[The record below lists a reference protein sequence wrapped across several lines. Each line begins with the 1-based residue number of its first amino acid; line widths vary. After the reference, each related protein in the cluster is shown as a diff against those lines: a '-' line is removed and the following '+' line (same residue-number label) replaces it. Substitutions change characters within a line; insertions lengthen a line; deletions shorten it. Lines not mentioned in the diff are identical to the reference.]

1 MRFGYNPQ
9 IILSP
14 FLSQSYLPWTV
25 MMEKPFC
32 LPWAVM
38 ASKAECFFFST
49 LDSYGRKKIGFCLLW
64 KVIVGR
70 GTVLSA
76 IDSYVW

>member
-1 MRFGYNPQ
+1 M
-9 IILSP
+9 
-14 FLSQSYLPWTV
+14 V
-25 MMEKPFC
+25 
-32 LPWAVM
+32 
-38 ASKAECFFFST
+38 SKAEWFFST

>member
-1 MRFGYNPQ
+1 M
-9 IILSP
+9 
-14 FLSQSYLPWTV
+14 V
-25 MMEKPFC
+25 
-32 LPWAVM
+32 
-38 ASKAECFFFST
+38 FST

-76 IDSYVW
+76 IDSYVWQSKGFGLVLTIMVGRAKDFVCHWQLWFFK

>member
-1 MRFGYNPQ
+1 MWFGYNPQ
-9 IILSP
+9 ITSLFIPILSAMDSHG
-14 FLSQSYLPWTV
+14 FWRNRFVCHGQLWSVKQNV
-25 MMEKPFC
+25 
-32 LPWAVM
+32 
-38 ASKAECFFFST
+38 FFST